1 MSLSKAGRI
10 ILGKN
15 CGEMYEDELEVPRVS
30 WDAESEER
38 LLQRVRQRAK
48 EEAKSIIAEA
58 QQEAA
63 NIRAEAY
70 AEGLQSAQEE
80 TKNRIREEKRSLQQK
95 MSSILGSLDREKGA
109 IWQGYKEDILQL
121 IALAVEK
128 VLMVQLEEQRREVLA
143 ELLDE
148 SLELLDRSRECTLY
162 VCSRDEELIA
172 SLLEEAKAAF
182 PHLSSWQVKVSSEI
196 EPGGLVL
203 ENSESKV
210 DNTVSSR
217 WEAVRDVLER
227 IGLNGNGA

>member
-10 ILGKN
+10 ILGKS
-15 CGEMYEDELEVPRVS
+15 CGEMYEDELEVPRIS

-48 EEAKSIIAEA
+48 EEAKAIIAQA

-63 NIRAEAY
+63 SIRAEAY

-80 TKNRIREEKRSLQQK
+80 VKSRVRKEKRALQQRVNEVL
-95 MSSILGSLDREKGA
+95 SGLDREKDA

-128 VLMVQLEEQRREVLA
+128 VLLVQLDEQRREVLA
-143 ELLDE
+143 GLLDE
-148 SLELLDRSRECTLY
+148 SLELLDNSREITLY
-162 VCSRDEELIA
+162 VCRQDEELVA
-172 SLLEEAKAAF
+172 SLLEEAKSRH
-182 PHLSSWQVKVSSEI
+182 PHLSSWQVKASSEI
-196 EPGGLVL
+196 EPGGLIL
-203 ENSESKV
+203 ENDESKV
-210 DNTVSSR
+210 DNTVSNR
-217 WEAVRDVLER
+217 WQAVRDVLEQ

>member
-10 ILGKN
+10 ILGKS
-15 CGEMYEDELEVPRVS
+15 CGEMHEDELEVPRVS

-63 NIRAEAY
+63 SIRSEAY

-80 TKNRIREEKRSLQQK
+80 TRNRIREEKRALQQK
-95 MSSILGSLDREKGA
+95 VNRILGSLDQEKDA
-109 IWQGYKEDILQL
+109 IWKGYKEDILQL

-128 VLMVQLEEQRREVLA
+128 VLLVQLDEQRREVLA
-143 ELLDE
+143 GLLDE
-148 SLELLDRSRECTLY
+148 SLELLDTSRECTLY
-162 VCSRDEELIA
+162 VCSRDEELVA
-172 SLLEEAKAAF
+172 SLLEETKARY
-182 PHLSSWQVKVSSEI
+182 PHLSGWQVKASSEI
-196 EPGGLVL
+196 EPGGLIL
-203 ENSESKV
+203 ENAESKV
-210 DNTVSSR
+210 DNTVSNR
-217 WEAVRDVLER
+217 WQAVRDVLEQ